1 MSQVLSSRDRTGRHG
16 RADTGNGGRRR
27 ELKHLTTPRSVAWG
41 MSDATKVVLGTVGV
55 AGLLAL
61 VIVLTMAL

>member
-1 MSQVLSSRDRTGRHG
+1 MRVGRRESPVG
-16 RADTGNGGRRR
+16 SRR

-41 MSDATKVVLGTVGV
+41 MSDATKVVLGTVVV

-61 VIVLTMAL
+61 TIVLAMAL

>member
-1 MSQVLSSRDRTGRHG
+1 V
-16 RADTGNGGRRR
+16 RR

-41 MSDATKVVLGTVGV
+41 MSDATKVVLGTVTV
-55 AGLLAL
+55 AGLLGV